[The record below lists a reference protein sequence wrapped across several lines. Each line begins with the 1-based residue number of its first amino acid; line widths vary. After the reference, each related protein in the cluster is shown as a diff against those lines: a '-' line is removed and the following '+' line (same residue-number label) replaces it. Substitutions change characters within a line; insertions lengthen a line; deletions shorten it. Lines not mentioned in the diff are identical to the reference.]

1 MGVALLTRSIP
12 SGPRAGFA
20 SSTSTTV
27 LDTCGVA
34 MLVSPNVLQGGSQAF
49 LGMYVASSSAASP
62 LMVDPVEARA
72 ETMFTPG
79 AVTPGASYR

>member
-1 MGVALLTRSIP
+1 MGVAVLTRSIP

-20 SSTSTTV
+20 SSTSATV

-49 LGMYVASSSAASP
+49 LGMYVASSAASP